1 MDISSRKQSSAHSCG
16 RALTTIDVTNNSYYA
31 DPWLFNCRND
41 AEQRAIWKAEQ
52 RAIRYA
58 MSQGVVVVA
67 AQGNENMDLSKRNV
81 DSTSPDFPPG
91 TNIEREVTNACVVIP
106 VEIFGCHRRHR

>member
-1 MDISSRKQSSAHSCG
+1 MTMVTSSPKRSSAPSCG
-16 RALTTIDVTNNSYYA
+16 LAHHQIDVTNNSYYA

-67 AQGNENMDLSKRNV
+67 AQGNENIDLSKQNF
-81 DSTSPDFPPG
+81 DY
-91 TNIEREVTNACVVIP
+91 IEP
-106 VEIFGCHRRHR
+106 